1 MEHLAKVKERLNSLT
16 ELHDLVGAL
25 RSMTATQAKEAQQ
38 AFSGTESYARVIE
51 HAISAAAQLAGRDSL
66 EGPAAEGDGH
76 PVLIAVCAEH
86 GFVGGFDV
94 QILSRVQAIREP
106 AEVLVLVGTRGM
118 GRAQET
124 RISFDTGHRM
134 TSRIAGV
141 PALARSI
148 CKDVERASRVRIVF
162 ATPRAGASFEVGER
176 AILPLSPR
184 LLEAET
190 LPEPPLH
197 HLAPATLLRDLASE
211 YLFAEV
217 ARALMESLASESNAR
232 LRTMDSAAHNID
244 DRLDKLQRELRRIRQ
259 EEITADLLDVVTGA
273 EAVMGGAGPHPGEED
288 GV

>member
-38 AFSGTESYARVIE
+38 AFAGTESYARVIE
-51 HAISAAAQLAGRDSL
+51 HAIAAAAQLAG
-66 EGPAAEGDGH
+66 PAGAEAFGAAGDGR

-94 QILSRVQAIREP
+94 DILTRVQAIRAPDE
-106 AEVLVLVGTRGM
+106 ALVVVGTRGL
-118 GRAQET
+118 GRAQEMQ
-124 RISFDTGHRM
+124 IAVDTSHRM
-134 TSRIAGV
+134 TARMAGV
-141 PALARSI
+141 PALARRI
-148 CKDVERASRVRIVF
+148 FKDVEAASAARIVY
-162 ATPRAGASFEVGER
+162 ARPRLAAHYEVAEQT
-176 AILPLSPR
+176 ILPLSAR
-184 LLEAET
+184 LLEVDTPPA
-190 LPEPPLH
+190 PPLH
-197 HLAPATLLRDLASE
+197 HLAPAALLRQLASE

-244 DRLDKLQRELRRIRQ
+244 DRLDKLQSDMRKIRQ

-273 EAVMGGAGPHPGEED
+273 EAVMNGSGTHPGGED
-288 GV
+288 AV